1 MLLILK
7 VGSLLSIL
15 FFILI
20 TFEIVEGQ
28 GYTTKGTSAARSQ
41 SSALKPFLDRLLEN
55 QNLASESS
63 IYATTD
69 LTQQSHKHHLLT
81 QYIYQNGQD
90 FNPQIVYLGTDPKD
104 PSAHLAVKP
113 FAPDVDLANDILR
126 NGKSNRWK
134 NREGLLAMRLRSREE
149 PEFAGIIWLT
159 KSQMTK
165 GMKWEALQTFDQ
177 LQSDLGLGVIE
188 RVLHHLPVK
197 RK

>member
-15 FFILI
+15 FFLI

-28 GYTTKGTSAARSQ
+28 GYSTAGTSAARSQ

-55 QNLASESS
+55 QNLASQSS

-113 FAPDVDLANDILR
+113 FAPDVDLADDILR
-126 NGKSNRWK
+126 NGKFHRWK

-159 KSQMTK
+159 KWQMKK
-165 GMKWEALQTFDQ
+165 GMKWEAVQTFDQ
-177 LQSDLGLGVIE
+177 LQSDLSLGVIE
-188 RVLHHLPVK
+188 RVLHHLPMR